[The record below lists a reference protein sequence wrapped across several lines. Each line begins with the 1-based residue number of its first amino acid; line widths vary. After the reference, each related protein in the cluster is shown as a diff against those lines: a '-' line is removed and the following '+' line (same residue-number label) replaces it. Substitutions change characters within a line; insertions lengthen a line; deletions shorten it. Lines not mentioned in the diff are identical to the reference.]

1 MVPFDRFTGSA
12 KKALAYAQEV
22 AQDAG
27 ADIEPEH
34 LLLGIAHEE
43 KGLGAR
49 TLSRLGVSPEELHRQ
64 VGGRRQAT
72 AEGRR
77 GAPAAGVV
85 RVIELAFE
93 EAVLMRHRQ
102 VGTEHL
108 LLGVVSEGTS
118 RGATALAARGVSLE
132 RVRRMIRVLKTL
144 PAAGAPITARMPDE
158 ALKVD
163 MPNALDVDAVLYEAM
178 RRAQQEPAL
187 NVRLDHLL
195 LAIYS
200 QPDGRA
206 LLRSLGI
213 DAPALQRLA
222 PPPRV
227 LDAQRRVRE
236 LQPVDEIL
244 AARARAAAERALTEW
259 VKTWWVRPAPP
270 EAPTEPT

>member
-12 KKALAYAQEV
+12 KKALAYAQEA

-34 LLLGIAHEE
+34 LLLGIAHERN
-43 KGLGAR
+43 GLGAK
-49 TLSRLGVSPEELHRQ
+49 TLSRLGVSSEELDRH
-64 VGGRRQAT
+64 VGAGPQAA
-72 AEGRR
+72 AEGSR
-77 GAPAAGVV
+77 GTPAAGVR
-85 RVIELAFE
+85 RVIQLAFE
-93 EAVLMRHRQ
+93 EAVLMRHRE

-118 RGATALAARGVSLE
+118 RGATALAALGVSVE
-132 RVRRMIRVLKTL
+132 RVRQMIRVLKTL
-144 PAAGAPITARMPDE
+144 PAAAAPITARTPDR
-158 ALKVD
+158 ALEVD
-163 MPNALDVDAVLYEAM
+163 TPNAPDVDAVLYEAM
-178 RRAQQEPAL
+178 RRAQQESAL

-195 LAIYS
+195 LAISS

-213 DAPALQRLA
+213 DAAALKRLA
-222 PPPRV
+222 PPPSV
-227 LDAQRRVRE
+227 VDAQRRVRE
-236 LQPVDEIL
+236 LQVMDEIL

-259 VKTWWVRPAPP
+259 IKTWWVRPAPP

>member
-12 KKALAYAQEV
+12 KKALAYAQEA

-34 LLLGIAHEE
+34 LLLGIAHEQ

-49 TLSRLGVSPEELHRQ
+49 TLSRLGVSPEELDRQ
-64 VGGRRQAT
+64 VGARPRAT
-72 AEGRR
+72 AEGSR
-77 GAPAAGVV
+77 GAPAAGVG

-93 EAVLMRHRQ
+93 EAVLMRHPR

-108 LLGVVSEGTS
+108 LLGIVSEGTS
-118 RGATALAARGVSLE
+118 RGANALAALGVSPD

-144 PAAGAPITARMPDE
+144 PTARAPVTARMPHE
-158 ALKVD
+158 ALEVD
-163 MPNALDVDAVLYEAM
+163 TPNAPDVDAVLYEAM

-200 QPDGRA
+200 RPDGRA

-213 DAPALQRLA
+213 DAAALQRLA

-259 VKTWWVRPAPP
+259 VKTWWVWPAPP
-270 EAPTEPT
+270 EVPTQPT

>member
-12 KKALAYAQEV
+12 KRALAYAQEA
-22 AQDAG
+22 AQEAG

-43 KGLGAR
+43 QGLGAR

-64 VGGRRQAT
+64 VGGGRQAT

-77 GAPAAGVV
+77 GAATAGVG

-108 LLGVVSEGTS
+108 LLGIVSEGTS
-118 RGATALAARGVSLE
+118 RGANALAALGVSLD
-132 RVRRMIRVLKTL
+132 RVRRMIRVLQTL
-144 PAAGAPITARMPDE
+144 PAARAPVTARMPHE
-158 ALKVD
+158 SLEVD

-195 LAIYS
+195 LAINS

-213 DAPALQRLA
+213 DAAALQRLA

-227 LDAQRRVRE
+227 VDAQRRVRE
-236 LQPVDEIL
+236 LEPMDEIL
-244 AARARAAAERALTEW
+244 AARARAAAEGAIREW